1 MTKQGGQSGQTV
13 KCLVT
18 KIDFP
23 FGLAQGKLILNA
35 AAVDNCGA
43 ALWRNFSARGS
54 YEGTKK
60 KHSMSV
66 Q

>member
-23 FGLAQGKLILNA
+23 FALAQGKIIFNA

-43 ALWRNFSARGS
+43 ALWKNFSARGS